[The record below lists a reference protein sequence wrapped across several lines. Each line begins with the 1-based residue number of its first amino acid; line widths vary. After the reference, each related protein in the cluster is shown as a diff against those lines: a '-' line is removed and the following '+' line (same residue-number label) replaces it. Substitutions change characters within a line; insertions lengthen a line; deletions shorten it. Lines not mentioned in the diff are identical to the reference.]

1 MFDFSNITTKNIK
14 TQVSKP
20 IKTPFENLL
29 KEHDI
34 IQLFLKKFIID
45 LKTCFPL

>member
-1 MFDFSNITTKNIK
+1 MFYFSNTKTKNIK

-20 IKTPFENLL
+20 IKTPFDNLL